1 VSASF
6 LLTFDV
12 ELLWGVFFDEG
23 WRRRGEEQWAGY
35 RRVFGEILTALDA
48 HDVRA
53 TFAFVGHLCLDRCER
68 VEGRVHP
75 EMPRPEHEFFDG
87 DWYEFDPATDR
98 ERDPLWY
105 APDLVTAVRDARA
118 GHEIGGHG
126 FSHAFLD
133 GSRELARAEILATA
147 DALRAFG
154 VEPRSFVYPRNV
166 VAFTDE
172 LAPAGF
178 TRYREGA
185 RNRRGVKYG
194 SRAMGLLRKAAGARP
209 PVGRARRVGDL
220 VEVPAGIPILPA
232 VGLRRVVSHR
242 ARLREVAKGLDRAR
256 REHALF
262 HLWTHPHNFVEG
274 REVMVGFLDGALELV
289 AKARDRGDVS
299 VLTMGEVEL

>member
-12 ELLWGVFFDEG
+12 ELLWGVFFDKG
-23 WRRRGEEQWAGY
+23 WKKRGEEQWAGY
-35 RRVFGEILTALDA
+35 RRVFGEILTALDT
-48 HDVRA
+48 HDVKA
-53 TFAFVGHLCLDRCER
+53 TFAFVGHLCLERCER
-68 VEGRVHP
+68 VDGRVHP
-75 EMPRPEHEFFDG
+75 EMPRPVHDFFEG
-87 DWYEFDPATDR
+87 DWYDHDPATDR

-105 APDLVTAVRDARA
+105 APDLVTAVKGASA
-118 GHEIGGHG
+118 GHEIGCHG

-133 GSRELARAEILATA
+133 GGRELARAEIRAAA
-147 DALRAFG
+147 DAVRAHD

-178 TRYREGA
+178 TCYREGLE
-185 RNRRGVKYG
+185 YG
-194 SRAMGLLRKAAGARP
+194 SRAVGLLRKATGARP
-209 PVGRARRVGDL
+209 PVGKAKRVGDL

-242 ARLREVAKGLDRAR
+242 ARLKEVAKGLERAAK
-256 REHALF
+256 ESAVF

-274 REVMVGFLDGALELV
+274 REVMIGFLDGALELV
-289 AKARDRGDVS
+289 RKARERGDVE
-299 VLTMGEVEL
+299 VLTMGEVRP